1 MLSVQPTGNSEP
13 VYDLTVDDAHEFY
26 ANGAR
31 VHNCT
36 WQPGQGSP
44 DRVDAMVNGYEHIM
58 ATVGATGFDLASP
71 FG

>member
-1 MLSVQPTGNSEP
+1 MLSVQPTGNNEP

-31 VHNCT
+31 VHNCS

-44 DRVDAMVNGYEHIM
+44 DRIDAMVNGHDFILGEMGRPAEISFP
-58 ATVGATGFDLASP
+58 GDW
-71 FG
+71 